1 MSGQQA
7 PNVRELSELQ
17 GEGGSDVFTS
27 TRHVNNTNQV
37 SLSLKI
43 SLFPL
48 FLNKIHICN
57 DFFRDL
63 VISN

>member
-1 MSGQQA
+1 MPGQQA

-37 SLSLKI
+37 SDSLKM
-43 SLFPL
+43 SLFQ
-48 FLNKIHICN
+48 N
-57 DFFRDL
+57 
-63 VISN
+63 

>member
-1 MSGQQA
+1 MPGQQA

-37 SLSLKI
+37 SDSLKI
-43 SLFPL
+43 PL
-48 FLNKIHICN
+48 FQNQIFKFTIVMI
-57 DFFRDL
+57 F
-63 VISN
+63 